1 MARLLRNSIE
11 EKKEEKNLILI
22 VGVTRNANKIR
33 NIRELRSKGKNLNE
47 VNKG

>member
-22 VGVTRNANKIR
+22 VGVTKNANKIR
-33 NIRELRSKGKNLNE
+33 NIMELRSKGKNLNE